1 MSSAGAVQGLMVN
14 ASVYVASFPVFD
26 SQSRERA
33 RERERRTHTHRGGG
47 WFLIPRHG
55 KAGEGELQKKT
66 SVERGRQR
74 AGELH

>member
-1 MSSAGAVQGLMVN
+1 MVN
-14 ASVYVASFPVFD
+14 VSVYVASFPVFD
-26 SQSRERA
+26 SLSLSLSLSFSLTHT
-33 RERERRTHTHRGGG
+33 ERERGGG

-55 KAGEGELQKKT
+55 KAGEGELKKKP